1 MSIKPGTLYMVAT
14 PIGNIKDISQRA
26 LETLEKADAVIC
38 EEFREASTLLKRVGV
53 LDKQLL
59 QLNEHNEEE
68 ATEEIVMHLV
78 NGHSLALISD
88 AGTPAFED
96 PGTVLVRRCLELE
109 IPVKAVPGASSLMA
123 AISLSP
129 LPLEEFFYAGF
140 LPQKDDPRKA
150 KFTFL
155 KHLSTSIIILDTPY
169 RLGKL
174 LEEIKENFGPR
185 KLVTLAVDLTQ
196 KTEAVLHGPV
206 QEVLKRAANRKG
218 EFILIIHYVRE

>member
-1 MSIKPGTLYMVAT
+1 MNPGTLYLVAT
-14 PIGNIKDISQRA
+14 PIGNINDISRRA

-38 EEFREASTLLKRVGV
+38 EEFREANTLLKRIGIP
-53 LDKQLL
+53 DKQLL
-59 QLNEHNEEE
+59 QLNEHNEDE

-96 PGTVLVRRCLELE
+96 PGTVLVRHCMELE
-109 IPVKAVPGASSLMA
+109 IPVKTVPGASSLMA

-140 LPQKDDPRKA
+140 LPRKYGPRKA
-150 KFTFL
+150 KLTFL
-155 KHLSTSIIILDTPY
+155 KRLNTSIIILDTPY

-174 LEEIKENFGPR
+174 LEEVKESFGPR

-196 KTEAVLHGPV
+196 TSEAVLHGPLLDV
-206 QEVLKRAANRKG
+206 IRKAANRKG
-218 EFILIIHYVRE
+218 EFVLIIHSVRK